1 MFVWMT
7 QDEYDAYK
15 AAPSLSAI
23 NAKLDAILAQ
33 QGADTTRLLQAVK
46 TEEDSIMSALT
57 DQLDALEKN
66 TKAIDDSETAAEAA
80 FTRLATMIA
89 DLKAGVTD
97 PAVIARIDAVSSEL
111 AARASKLAAAVV
123 ATPT

>member
-7 QDEYDAYK
+7 QAEYDAYK

-23 NAKLDAILAQ
+23 NEKLDAILAQ
-33 QGADTTRLLQAVK
+33 QGADNRLLQAVK

-80 FTRLATMIA
+80 FTRLAAMIA

>member
-1 MFVWMT
+1 VSWILVDSAT
-7 QDEYDAYK
+7 WNSVL
-15 AAPSLSAI
+15 AAITRIDKNVST
-23 NAKLDAILAQ
+23 ILAQ
-33 QGADTTRLLQAVK
+33 QGTDSRLLQAVK
-46 TEEDSIMSALT
+46 TEEDQIMSALT

-66 TKAIDDSETAAEAA
+66 TKAIDDSEDAAEAA
-80 FTRLATMIA
+80 FTRLAAMIA
-89 DLKAGVTD
+89 DLKTGVTD